1 MTGVQPLRSLLPL
14 ALGFLLLL
22 VTASV
27 AAYLSIRGE
36 EATRQVQQTLEIDK
50 QLNQIQ
56 TLVTDAETGQ
66 RGFLLTGRL
75 TYLDPYVAARRELGP
90 ALDRLAAVT
99 ATNPV
104 QQRAIANLKT
114 EIATKLGELQQTV
127 DLRVANRPDAALA
140 IVNNDS
146 GKETMASIRGILAG
160 MSEEERRLFAQRTAR
175 AASLNE
181 FGQWAVIASTLLVIV
196 LGGLTLY
203 DSRRRMLAL
212 QSSNV
217 QLQKEVGERRAAEGQ
232 VLQLQKMEAVGQLT
246 GGIAHDFNNMLAI
259 IIGSLEMARRRLA
272 GTEHPGVARFID
284 NADEGA
290 RRAAALTTR
299 LLAFSRRQ
307 PLEPRLLDLNTL
319 VGGMSEMLRRTI
331 GETIQIETVLSGGL
345 WRVFADPAQIES
357 TLVNLVVNARDA
369 MAGSSGKLTIET
381 SNADLDER
389 YARAHAEVTAG
400 QYVMISVTDT
410 GTGMTPEVMS
420 QAFDPFYTTKA
431 PGKGT
436 GLGLSQVLGFVK
448 QSNGHVKIYSEVG
461 RGTTVKVYMPRFTGE
476 GPAAVAVDEGAQ
488 PPAGRREEMVL
499 VVEDDAGVRNLS
511 VEALREL
518 GYSVIHTA
526 SPGEALR
533 EIERRPEITLLFT
546 DIVMPEMTGRE
557 LADKAQ
563 ALRPGLKVLYTTGYT
578 RNAVVHNGIVDIGT
592 AFLPKP
598 FTIDHLAFKV
608 RQTIDSK

>member
-1 MTGVQPLRSLLPL
+1 MIGVQSLRSLLPL
-14 ALGFLLLL
+14 VLGFLLLL
-22 VTASV
+22 ITALAAAFLSV
-27 AAYLSIRGE
+27 RRD
-36 EATRQVQQTLEIDK
+36 EATRQVQQTLEIDG
-50 QLNQIQ
+50 QLNRIQ

-75 TYLDPYVAARRELGP
+75 SYLDPYVAARRELEA
-90 ALDRLAAVT
+90 ALERLAGAT
-99 ATNPV
+99 AANPV

-114 EIATKLGELQQTV
+114 EIAAKLGELQETI

-140 IVNNDS
+140 IINNDS
-146 GKETMASIRGILAG
+146 GKETMARIRSLLAG
-160 MSEEERRLFAQRTAR
+160 MSEEERRLFEQRSAR
-175 AASLNE
+175 ATSLNE
-181 FGQWAVIASTLLVIV
+181 FGQWAVIGSALLVLI
-196 LGGLTLY
+196 LGSLTLY
-203 DSRRRMLAL
+203 DSRRRLIAL
-212 QSSNV
+212 RASNV
-217 QLQKEVGERRAAEGQ
+217 QLAKEIGERRAAESQ
-232 VLQLQKMEAVGQLT
+232 VLQMQKMEAVGQLT

-259 IIGSLEMARRRLA
+259 IIGSLEMARRRLG

-290 RRAAALTTR
+290 KRAAALTTR

-307 PLEPRLLDLNTL
+307 PLEPRMLDLNAL

-345 WRVFADPAQIES
+345 WRVFADPAQVES

-369 MAGSSGKLTIET
+369 MSGGGKLTIET

-389 YARAHAEVTAG
+389 YARAHAEVTSG
-400 QYVMISVTDT
+400 QYVMVSVSDT
-410 GTGMTPEVMS
+410 GTGMTPEVMG
-420 QAFDPFYTTKA
+420 QAFDPFYTTKE
-431 PGKGT
+431 PGRGT

-448 QSNGHVKIYSEVG
+448 QSSGHVKIYSEIG
-461 RGTTVKVYMPRFTGE
+461 RGTTVKVYLPRYTGE
-476 GPAAVAVDEGAQ
+476 GPTPVAIDEGAQ
-488 PPAGRREEMVL
+488 PPLGRREELIL

-557 LADKAQ
+557 LADKAL

-578 RNAVVHNGIVDIGT
+578 RNAVVHNGIVDVGT

-598 FTIDHLAFKV
+598 FAIDHLAFKV
-608 RQTIDSK
+608 RQTIDSR

>member
-1 MTGVQPLRSLLPL
+1 MIGMRSRRSLLPL
-14 ALGFLLLL
+14 VLGFLLLL
-22 VTASV
+22 ITAS
-27 AAYLSIRGE
+27 AAAFLSIRRDD
-36 EATRQVQQTLEIDK
+36 ATRQVQQTLEIDG
-50 QLNQIQ
+50 QLNRIQ

-75 TYLDPYVAARRELGP
+75 TYLDPYVAARRELGA
-90 ALDRLAAVT
+90 ALERLAGAT
-99 ATNPV
+99 AANPV
-104 QQRAIANLKT
+104 QRRAIADLKT
-114 EIATKLGELQQTV
+114 EIATKLAELQQTI

-140 IVNNDS
+140 VINNDS
-146 GKETMASIRGILAG
+146 GKETMARIRSILAD
-160 MSEEERRLFAQRTAR
+160 MSEEERRLFEQRSAR

-181 FGQWAVIASTLLVIV
+181 FGQWAVIGSALLVVI

-203 DSRRRMLAL
+203 DGRRRLMEL
-212 QSSNV
+212 QAGNIR
-217 QLQKEVGERRAAEGQ
+217 LEKEVGERRAAESQ
-232 VLQLQKMEAVGQLT
+232 VLQMQKMEAVGQLT

-259 IIGSLEMARRRLA
+259 IVGSLEMARRRLA

-307 PLEPRLLDLNTL
+307 ALEPRVLDLNAL

-331 GETIQIETVLSGGL
+331 GETIHIETVLSGGL
-345 WRVFADPAQIES
+345 WRVFADPAQVES
-357 TLVNLVVNARDA
+357 TLVNLVVNARDS
-369 MAGSSGKLTIET
+369 MAGGGKLTIET
-381 SNADLDER
+381 GNADLDER
-389 YARAHAEVTAG
+389 YARAHAEVTPG
-400 QYVMISVTDT
+400 QYTMISVTDT
-410 GTGMTPEVMS
+410 GIGMTPEVMG
-420 QAFDPFYTTKA
+420 QAFDPFFTTKA

-461 RGTTVKVYMPRFTGE
+461 RGTTVKVYLPRFTGE
-476 GPAAVAVDEGAQ
+476 GPTAVTVDDGAPSPLGQ
-488 PPAGRREEMVL
+488 REELIL

-526 SPGEALR
+526 SPAEALR
-533 EIERRPEITLLFT
+533 EIDRRPEITLLFT
-546 DIVMPEMTGRE
+546 DIVMPEMSGRE
-557 LADKAQ
+557 LAEKALV
-563 ALRPGLKVLYTTGYT
+563 LRPGLKVLYTTGYT
-578 RNAVVHNGIVDIGT
+578 RNAVVHNGIVDTGT
-592 AFLPKP
+592 SFLPKP

>member
-1 MTGVQPLRSLLPL
+1 
-14 ALGFLLLL
+14 
-22 VTASV
+22 
-27 AAYLSIRGE
+27 
-36 EATRQVQQTLEIDK
+36 
-50 QLNQIQ
+50 
-56 TLVTDAETGQ
+56 
-66 RGFLLTGRL
+66 
-75 TYLDPYVAARRELGP
+75 
-90 ALDRLAAVT
+90 
-99 ATNPV
+99 
-104 QQRAIANLKT
+104 
-114 EIATKLGELQQTV
+114 
-127 DLRVANRPDAALA
+127 
-140 IVNNDS
+140 
-146 GKETMASIRGILAG
+146 
-160 MSEEERRLFAQRTAR
+160 
-175 AASLNE
+175 
-181 FGQWAVIASTLLVIV
+181 
-196 LGGLTLY
+196 
-203 DSRRRMLAL
+203 
-212 QSSNV
+212 
-217 QLQKEVGERRAAEGQ
+217 
-232 VLQLQKMEAVGQLT
+232 MEAVGQLT

-307 PLEPRLLDLNTL
+307 PLEPRVLDLNTL

>member
-1 MTGVQPLRSLLPL
+1 MIGVQPLRSLLPL
-14 ALGFLLLL
+14 VLGFLLLL
-22 VTASV
+22 ITAL
-27 AAYLSIRGE
+27 AATFLSIRRD
-36 EATRQVQQTLEIDK
+36 EATRQVQQTLEIDG
-50 QLNQIQ
+50 QFNRIQ

-75 TYLDPYVAARRELGP
+75 SYLDPYVVARRELGP
-90 ALDRLAAVT
+90 ALERLAGAT
-99 ATNPV
+99 AANPV
-104 QQRAIANLKT
+104 QQRAIADLKT
-114 EIATKLGELQQTV
+114 EIATKLGELQQTI

-140 IVNNDS
+140 IINNDS
-146 GKETMASIRGILAG
+146 GKETMARIRAILAG
-160 MSEEERRLFAQRTAR
+160 MSEEERRLFEQRTAR

-181 FGQWAVIASTLLVIV
+181 FGLWAVIASALLVVV
-196 LGGLTLY
+196 LGGLTLF
-203 DSRRRMLAL
+203 DSRRRLIAL
-212 QSSNV
+212 QASNV
-217 QLQKEVGERRAAEGQ
+217 QLAKEVGERRAAEGQ
-232 VLQLQKMEAVGQLT
+232 VMQLQKMEAVGQLT

-259 IIGSLEMARRRLA
+259 IIGSLEMARRRLG

-290 RRAAALTTR
+290 KRAAALTTR

-307 PLEPRLLDLNTL
+307 PLEPRVLDLNAL

-345 WRVFADPAQIES
+345 WRVFADRAQVES

-369 MAGSSGKLTIET
+369 MSGGGKLTIET

-389 YARAHAEVTAG
+389 YARAHAEVTPG
-400 QYVMISVTDT
+400 QYVMISVSDT
-410 GTGMTPEVMS
+410 GTGMTPEVMG
-420 QAFDPFYTTKA
+420 QAFDPFYTTKE
-431 PGKGT
+431 PGRGT
-436 GLGLSQVLGFVK
+436 GLGLSQVLGFIK
-448 QSNGHVKIYSEVG
+448 QSSGHVKIYSEVG
-461 RGTTVKVYMPRFTGE
+461 RGSTVKIYLPRHTGE
-476 GPAAVAVDEGAQ
+476 GPTAVTIDEGAQ
-488 PPAGRREEMVL
+488 PPLGRREELVL

-526 SPGEALR
+526 SPAEALR

-546 DIVMPEMTGRE
+546 DIVMPEMNGRE
-557 LADKAQ
+557 LADKAL

-578 RNAVVHNGIVDIGT
+578 RNAVVHNGIVDVGR

-608 RQTIDSK
+608 RHAIDSR

>member
-1 MTGVQPLRSLLPL
+1 MIGMRSRRSLLPL
-14 ALGFLLLL
+14 VLGFLLLL
-22 VTASV
+22 IAAS
-27 AAYLSIRGE
+27 AAAFLSIRRDD
-36 EATRQVQQTLEIDK
+36 ATRQVLQTLEIDG
-50 QLNQIQ
+50 QLHRIQ

-75 TYLDPYVAARRELGP
+75 TYLDPYVAAHRELGA
-90 ALDRLAAVT
+90 ALERLAG
-99 ATNPV
+99 ATVANPV
-104 QQRAIANLKT
+104 QRRAIADLKT
-114 EIATKLGELQQTV
+114 EIATKLAELQQTI

-140 IVNNDS
+140 VINNDS
-146 GKETMASIRGILAG
+146 GKETMARIRTILAD
-160 MSEEERRLFAQRTAR
+160 MSEEERRLFEQRSAR

-181 FGQWAVIASTLLVIV
+181 FGQWAVIGSALLVVI

-203 DSRRRMLAL
+203 DGRRRLMELQASNLQLA
-212 QSSNV
+212 
-217 QLQKEVGERRAAEGQ
+217 KEVGERRAAESQ
-232 VLQLQKMEAVGQLT
+232 VLQMQKMEAVGQLT

-259 IIGSLEMARRRLA
+259 IVGSLEMARRRLA

-307 PLEPRLLDLNTL
+307 ALEPRVLDLNAL

-331 GETIQIETVLSGGL
+331 GETIHIETVLSGGL
-345 WRVFADPAQIES
+345 WRVFADPAQVES
-357 TLVNLVVNARDA
+357 TLVNLVVNARDS
-369 MAGSSGKLTIET
+369 MADGGKLTIET
-381 SNADLDER
+381 GNADLDER
-389 YARAHAEVTAG
+389 YARAHAEVTPG
-400 QYVMISVTDT
+400 QYTMISVTDT
-410 GTGMTPEVMS
+410 GIGMTPEVMG
-420 QAFDPFYTTKA
+420 QAFDPFFTTKP

-436 GLGLSQVLGFVK
+436 GLGRSQVLGFVK

-461 RGTTVKVYMPRFTGE
+461 RGTTVKVYLPRFTGE
-476 GPAAVAVDEGAQ
+476 GPTAVPVDEGAQ
-488 PPAGRREEMVL
+488 SPLGQREELIL

-518 GYSVIHTA
+518 GYSVIHTG

-546 DIVMPEMTGRE
+546 DIVTPEMTGRE
-557 LADKAQ
+557 LAEKAL

-598 FTIDHLAFKV
+598 FIIDHLAFKV

>member
-1 MTGVQPLRSLLPL
+1 
-14 ALGFLLLL
+14 
-22 VTASV
+22 
-27 AAYLSIRGE
+27 
-36 EATRQVQQTLEIDK
+36 
-50 QLNQIQ
+50 
-56 TLVTDAETGQ
+56 
-66 RGFLLTGRL
+66 
-75 TYLDPYVAARRELGP
+75 
-90 ALDRLAAVT
+90 
-99 ATNPV
+99 
-104 QQRAIANLKT
+104 
-114 EIATKLGELQQTV
+114 
-127 DLRVANRPDAALA
+127 
-140 IVNNDS
+140 VNNDS
-146 GKETMASIRGILAG
+146 GKETMANIRATLAG

-175 AASLNE
+175 AASLIE

-212 QSSNV
+212 QSSNI

-232 VLQLQKMEAVGQLT
+232 VVQLQKMEAVGQLT

-272 GTEHPGVARFID
+272 GTEHPGVVRFID

-307 PLEPRLLDLNTL
+307 PLEPRVLDLNAL

-345 WRVFADPAQIES
+345 WRVFADPAQLES

-369 MAGSSGKLTIET
+369 MSDGGKLTIET

-389 YARAHAEVTAG
+389 YARSHAEVTPG
-400 QYVMISVTDT
+400 QYAMISVSDT
-410 GTGMTPEVMS
+410 GTGMTPDVMI

-448 QSNGHVKIYSEVG
+448 QSNGHVKIYSEAG
-461 RGTTVKVYMPRFTGE
+461 RGTSVKVYLPRHIGE
-476 GPAAVAVDEGAQ
+476 GPIAAAIDEGVQAA
-488 PPAGRREEMVL
+488 PGRREELVL

-518 GYSVIHTA
+518 GYSVIHSAT
-526 SPGEALR
+526 PVEALR
-533 EIERRPEITLLFT
+533 EIERRPDITLLFT

-557 LADKAQ
+557 LADKAL
-563 ALRPGLKVLYTTGYT
+563 AMRPGLKVLYTTGYT
-578 RNAVVHNGIVDIGT
+578 RNAVVHNGIVDVGT

>member
-1 MTGVQPLRSLLPL
+1 MIGS
-14 ALGFLLLL
+14 ALL
-22 VTASV
+22 V
-27 AAYLSIRGE
+27 
-36 EATRQVQQTLEIDK
+36 
-50 QLNQIQ
+50 
-56 TLVTDAETGQ
+56 
-66 RGFLLTGRL
+66 
-75 TYLDPYVAARRELGP
+75 
-90 ALDRLAAVT
+90 
-99 ATNPV
+99 
-104 QQRAIANLKT
+104 
-114 EIATKLGELQQTV
+114 
-127 DLRVANRPDAALA
+127 
-140 IVNNDS
+140 
-146 GKETMASIRGILAG
+146 
-160 MSEEERRLFAQRTAR
+160 
-175 AASLNE
+175 
-181 FGQWAVIASTLLVIV
+181 VI

-203 DSRRRMLAL
+203 DGRRRLMELQASNLQLA
-212 QSSNV
+212 
-217 QLQKEVGERRAAEGQ
+217 KEVGERRAAESQ
-232 VLQLQKMEAVGQLT
+232 VLQMQKMEAVGQLT

-259 IIGSLEMARRRLA
+259 IVGSLEMARRRLA

-307 PLEPRLLDLNTL
+307 ALEPRVLDLNAL

-331 GETIQIETVLSGGL
+331 GETIHIETVLSGGL
-345 WRVFADPAQIES
+345 WRVFADPAQVES
-357 TLVNLVVNARDA
+357 TLVNLVVNARDS
-369 MAGSSGKLTIET
+369 MAGGGKLTIET
-381 SNADLDER
+381 GNADLDER
-389 YARAHAEVTAG
+389 YARAHAEVTPG
-400 QYVMISVTDT
+400 QYTMISVTDT
-410 GTGMTPEVMS
+410 GIGMTPEVMG
-420 QAFDPFYTTKA
+420 QAFDPFFTTKA

-461 RGTTVKVYMPRFTGE
+461 RGTTVKVYLPRFTGE
-476 GPAAVAVDEGAQ
+476 GPTAVAVDDGAPSPLGQ
-488 PPAGRREEMVL
+488 REELIL

-518 GYSVIHTA
+518 GYSVIQTG

-557 LADKAQ
+557 LAEKAL

>member
-1 MTGVQPLRSLLPL
+1 MIGVQPLRSLLPL
-14 ALGFLLLL
+14 VLGFLLLL
-22 VTASV
+22 IAALSAAFLSV
-27 AAYLSIRGE
+27 RRDEAA
-36 EATRQVQQTLEIDK
+36 RQVQQTLEIDG
-50 QLNQIQ
+50 QLNRIQ

-75 TYLDPYVAARRELGP
+75 SYLDPYVAARRELGP
-90 ALDRLAAVT
+90 AIDRLAGAT
-99 ATNPV
+99 AANPV
-104 QQRAIANLKT
+104 QQRAITALKAD
-114 EIATKLGELQQTV
+114 IATKLGELQQTI
-127 DLRVANRPDAALA
+127 DLRVADRPDAALA

-146 GKETMASIRGILAG
+146 GKETMARIRGTLAG
-160 MSEEERRLFAQRTAR
+160 MSEEERRLFEQRTAR

-181 FGQWAVIASTLLVIV
+181 FGQGAMIGSTLLVIV

-203 DSRRRMLAL
+203 DSRRRLIAL
-212 QSSNV
+212 QASNA
-217 QLQKEVGERRAAEGQ
+217 QLAKEIGERRAAESQ
-232 VLQLQKMEAVGQLT
+232 VMQLQKMEAVGQLT

-259 IIGSLEMARRRLA
+259 IIGSLEMARRRLG

-290 RRAAALTTR
+290 KRAAALTTR

-307 PLEPRLLDLNTL
+307 PLEPRVLDLNRL
-319 VGGMSEMLRRTI
+319 VGGMSEMLQRTI
-331 GETIQIETVLSGGL
+331 GEAVHIETVLSGGL
-345 WRVFADPAQIES
+345 WRVFADPAQVES
-357 TLVNLVVNARDA
+357 SLVNLVVNARDS
-369 MAGSSGKLTIET
+369 MPSGGKLTIET
-381 SNADLDER
+381 GNADLDER
-389 YARAHAEVTAG
+389 YARAHAEVTPG
-400 QYVMISVTDT
+400 QYAMISVTDT
-410 GTGMTPEVMS
+410 GTGMTPEVMG
-420 QAFDPFYTTKA
+420 QAFDPFYTTKE

-448 QSNGHVKIYSEVG
+448 QSSGHVKIYSEVG
-461 RGTTVKVYMPRFTGE
+461 RGTTVKVYLPRYTGE
-476 GPAAVAVDEGAQ
+476 GPTPVTIDEGAQ
-488 PPAGRREEMVL
+488 PPVGRREELVL

-511 VEALREL
+511 VEALRDL

-557 LADKAQ
+557 LVDKAL

-578 RNAVVHNGIVDIGT
+578 RNAVVHNGIVDVGT

-608 RQTIDSK
+608 RQTIDSR

>member
-1 MTGVQPLRSLLPL
+1 MIGVQSLRSLLPL
-14 ALGFLLLL
+14 VLGFLLLL
-22 VTASV
+22 ITALAAAFLSV
-27 AAYLSIRGE
+27 RRD
-36 EATRQVQQTLEIDK
+36 EATRQVQQTLEIDG
-50 QLNQIQ
+50 QLNRIQ

-75 TYLDPYVAARRELGP
+75 SYLDPYVAARRELEA
-90 ALDRLAAVT
+90 ALERLAGAT
-99 ATNPV
+99 AANPV

-114 EIATKLGELQQTV
+114 EIAAKLGELQETI

-140 IVNNDS
+140 IINNDS
-146 GKETMASIRGILAG
+146 GKETMARIRSLLAG
-160 MSEEERRLFAQRTAR
+160 MSEEERRLFEQRSAR
-175 AASLNE
+175 ATSLNE
-181 FGQWAVIASTLLVIV
+181 FGQWAVIGSALLVLI
-196 LGGLTLY
+196 LGSLTLY
-203 DSRRRMLAL
+203 DSRRRLIAL
-212 QSSNV
+212 RASNV
-217 QLQKEVGERRAAEGQ
+217 QLAKEIGERRAAESQ
-232 VLQLQKMEAVGQLT
+232 VLQMQKMEAVGQLT

-259 IIGSLEMARRRLA
+259 IIGSLEMARRRLG

-290 RRAAALTTR
+290 KRAAALTTR

-307 PLEPRLLDLNTL
+307 PLEPRMLDLNAL

-345 WRVFADPAQIES
+345 WRVFADPAQVES

-369 MAGSSGKLTIET
+369 MSGGGKLTIET

-389 YARAHAEVTAG
+389 YARAHAEVTSG
-400 QYVMISVTDT
+400 QYVMVSVSDT
-410 GTGMTPEVMS
+410 GTGMTPEVMG
-420 QAFDPFYTTKA
+420 QAFDPFYTTKE
-431 PGKGT
+431 PGRGT

-448 QSNGHVKIYSEVG
+448 QSSGHVKIYSEIG
-461 RGTTVKVYMPRFTGE
+461 RGTTVKVYLPRYTGE
-476 GPAAVAVDEGAQ
+476 GPTPVAIDEGAQ
-488 PPAGRREEMVL
+488 PPLGRREELVL

-533 EIERRPEITLLFT
+533 EIDRRPEITLLFT

-557 LADKAQ
+557 LADKAL

-578 RNAVVHNGIVDIGT
+578 RNAVVHNGIVDVGT

-598 FTIDHLAFKV
+598 FAIDHLAFKV
-608 RQTIDSK
+608 RQTIDSR

>member
-1 MTGVQPLRSLLPL
+1 MIGMRSRRSLLPL
-14 ALGFLLLL
+14 VLGFLLLL
-22 VTASV
+22 IAAS
-27 AAYLSIRGE
+27 AAAFLSIRRDD
-36 EATRQVQQTLEIDK
+36 ATRQVLQTLEIDG
-50 QLNQIQ
+50 QLHRIQ

-75 TYLDPYVAARRELGP
+75 TYLDPYVAAHRELGA
-90 ALDRLAAVT
+90 ALERLAG
-99 ATNPV
+99 ATVANPV
-104 QQRAIANLKT
+104 QRRAIADLKT
-114 EIATKLGELQQTV
+114 EIATKLAELQQTI

-140 IVNNDS
+140 IINNDS
-146 GKETMASIRGILAG
+146 GKETMARIRTILAD
-160 MSEEERRLFAQRTAR
+160 MSEEERRLFEQRSAR

-181 FGQWAVIASTLLVIV
+181 FGQWAVIGSALLVVI

-203 DSRRRMLAL
+203 DGRRRLMELQASNLQLA
-212 QSSNV
+212 
-217 QLQKEVGERRAAEGQ
+217 KEVGERRAAESQ
-232 VLQLQKMEAVGQLT
+232 VLQMQKMEAVGQLT

-259 IIGSLEMARRRLA
+259 IVGSLEMARRRLA

-307 PLEPRLLDLNTL
+307 ALEPRVLDLNAL

-331 GETIQIETVLSGGL
+331 GETIHIETVLSGGL
-345 WRVFADPAQIES
+345 WRVFADPAQVES
-357 TLVNLVVNARDA
+357 TLVNLVVNARDS
-369 MAGSSGKLTIET
+369 MADGGKLTIET
-381 SNADLDER
+381 GNADLDER
-389 YARAHAEVTAG
+389 YARAHAEVTPG
-400 QYVMISVTDT
+400 QYTMISVTDT
-410 GTGMTPEVMS
+410 GIGMTPEVMG
-420 QAFDPFYTTKA
+420 QAFDPFFTTKP

-461 RGTTVKVYMPRFTGE
+461 RGTTVKVYLPRFTGE
-476 GPAAVAVDEGAQ
+476 GPTAVPVDEGAQ
-488 PPAGRREEMVL
+488 SPLGQREELIL

-518 GYSVIHTA
+518 GYSVIHTG

-546 DIVMPEMTGRE
+546 DIVMPEMTGRD
-557 LADKAQ
+557 LAEKAQ

-598 FTIDHLAFKV
+598 FTIDHLGFKV

>member
-1 MTGVQPLRSLLPL
+1 MIGVQSLRSLLPL
-14 ALGFLLLL
+14 VLGFLLLL
-22 VTASV
+22 IAAS
-27 AAYLSIRGE
+27 AAAFLSIRRDD
-36 EATRQVQQTLEIDK
+36 ATRQVLQTLEIDG
-50 QLNQIQ
+50 QLHRIQ

-75 TYLDPYVAARRELGP
+75 TYLDPYVAARRELGA
-90 ALDRLAAVT
+90 ALERLAGAT
-99 ATNPV
+99 AANPV
-104 QQRAIANLKT
+104 QRRAIADLKT
-114 EIATKLGELQQTV
+114 EIATKLAELQQTI

-140 IVNNDS
+140 VINNDS
-146 GKETMASIRGILAG
+146 GKETMARIRSILAD
-160 MSEEERRLFAQRTAR
+160 MSEEERRLFEQRSAR

-181 FGQWAVIASTLLVIV
+181 FGQWAVIGSALLVVI

-203 DSRRRMLAL
+203 DGRRRLMEL
-212 QSSNV
+212 QASNIR
-217 QLQKEVGERRAAEGQ
+217 LEKEVGERRAAESQ
-232 VLQLQKMEAVGQLT
+232 VLQMQKMEAVGQLT

-259 IIGSLEMARRRLA
+259 IVGSLEMARRRLA

-307 PLEPRLLDLNTL
+307 ALEPRVLDLNAL

-331 GETIQIETVLSGGL
+331 GEMIQIETVLSGGL
-345 WRVFADPAQIES
+345 WRVFADPAQVES
-357 TLVNLVVNARDA
+357 TLVNLVVNARDS
-369 MAGSSGKLTIET
+369 MAGGGKLTIET
-381 SNADLDER
+381 GNADLDER
-389 YARAHAEVTAG
+389 YARAHAEVTPG
-400 QYVMISVTDT
+400 QYTMISVTDT
-410 GTGMTPEVMS
+410 GIGMTPEVMG
-420 QAFDPFYTTKA
+420 QAFDPFFTTKA

-461 RGTTVKVYMPRFTGE
+461 RGTTVKVYLPRFTGE
-476 GPAAVAVDEGAQ
+476 GPTAVAVDEGAQ
-488 PPAGRREEMVL
+488 SPLGQREELIL

-518 GYSVIHTA
+518 GYSVIHTG

-557 LADKAQ
+557 LAEKAL

>member
-1 MTGVQPLRSLLPL
+1 MIGVQPLRSLLPL
-14 ALGFLLLL
+14 VLGFLLLL
-22 VTASV
+22 IAALSAAFLSV
-27 AAYLSIRGE
+27 RRDEAA
-36 EATRQVQQTLEIDK
+36 RQVQQTLEIDG
-50 QLNQIQ
+50 QLNRIQ

-90 ALDRLAAVT
+90 ALDRLAGAT
-99 ATNPV
+99 AANPV
-104 QQRAIANLKT
+104 QQRAIADLKT
-114 EIATKLGELQQTV
+114 EIATKLGELQETI
-127 DLRVANRPDAALA
+127 DLRVANRPEAALA
-140 IVNNDS
+140 IINNDS
-146 GKETMASIRGILAG
+146 GKETMARIRSLLAG
-160 MSEEERRLFAQRTAR
+160 MSEEERRLFEQRSAR
-175 AASLNE
+175 ATSLNE
-181 FGQWAVIASTLLVIV
+181 FGQWAVIGSALLVLI
-196 LGGLTLY
+196 LGSLTLY
-203 DSRRRMLAL
+203 DSRRRLIAL
-212 QSSNV
+212 QASNV
-217 QLQKEVGERRAAEGQ
+217 RLAKEVGERRAAESQ
-232 VLQLQKMEAVGQLT
+232 VMQLQKMEAVGQLT

-272 GTEHPGVARFID
+272 GTEHPGVVRFID

-307 PLEPRLLDLNTL
+307 PLEPRVLDLNAL

-345 WRVFADPAQIES
+345 WRAFADPAQLES

-369 MAGSSGKLTIET
+369 MSDGGKLTIET

-389 YARAHAEVTAG
+389 YARAHAEVTPG
-400 QYVMISVTDT
+400 QYAMISVSDT
-410 GTGMTPEVMS
+410 GTGMTPDVMA

-431 PGKGT
+431 PGRGT

-448 QSNGHVKIYSEVG
+448 QSSGHVKIYSEVG
-461 RGTTVKVYMPRFTGE
+461 RGTTVKVYLPRYTGE
-476 GPAAVAVDEGAQ
+476 GPAAVASDEGAQ
-488 PPAGRREEMVL
+488 PPLGRREELVL

-557 LADKAQ
+557 LSDKAL

-578 RNAVVHNGIVDIGT
+578 RNAVVHNGIVDVGT

-608 RQTIDSK
+608 RQTIDSR

>member
-36 EATRQVQQTLEIDK
+36 EATRQVQQTLEIDR

-75 TYLDPYVAARRELGP
+75 SYLDPYVAARRELGP
-90 ALDRLAAVT
+90 ALDRLAAAT
-99 ATNPV
+99 AANPV
-104 QQRAIANLKT
+104 QQRAIAALKT
-114 EIATKLGELQQTV
+114 EIATKLGELQQTI

-160 MSEEERRLFAQRTAR
+160 MSEEERRLFTQRTAR

-272 GTEHPGVARFID
+272 GTEHPGVMRFID

-290 RRAAALTTR
+290 KRAAALTTR

-307 PLEPRLLDLNTL
+307 PLEPRVLDLNAL

-345 WRVFADPAQIES
+345 WRVFADPAQVES

-369 MAGSSGKLTIET
+369 MPDGGKLTIET
-381 SNADLDER
+381 SNADLDDR
-389 YARAHAEVTAG
+389 YARAHAEVTPG
-400 QYVMISVTDT
+400 QYAMISVSDT
-410 GTGMTPEVMS
+410 GIGMTPEVIG
-420 QAFDPFYTTKA
+420 QAFDPFYTTKE

-436 GLGLSQVLGFVK
+436 GLGLSQVLGFIK
-448 QSNGHVKIYSEVG
+448 QSSGHVKIYSEVG
-461 RGTTVKVYMPRFTGE
+461 RGTTVKVYLPRYTGE
-476 GPAAVAVDEGAQ
+476 GPIAAAVDEGAQ
-488 PPAGRREEMVL
+488 APLGRREELIL

-526 SPGEALR
+526 TPTEALR

-546 DIVMPEMTGRE
+546 DIVMPVMTGRE
-557 LADKAQ
+557 LVDR
-563 ALRPGLKVLYTTGYT
+563 ALAIRPGLKVLYTTGYT
-578 RNAVVHNGIVDIGT
+578 RNAVVHNGIVDVGT

-598 FTIDHLAFKV
+598 FTIDHLALKV
-608 RQTIDSK
+608 RQAIDST

>member
-1 MTGVQPLRSLLPL
+1 MIGVQPLRSLLPL
-14 ALGFLLLL
+14 VLGFLLLL
-22 VTASV
+22 ITALSAAFLSV
-27 AAYLSIRGE
+27 RRD
-36 EATRQVQQTLEIDK
+36 EATRQVQQTLEIDG
-50 QLNQIQ
+50 QLNRIQ

-75 TYLDPYVAARRELGP
+75 SYLEPYGAARRDLGP
-90 ALDRLAAVT
+90 ALDRLAGET
-99 ATNPV
+99 AANPV
-104 QQRAIANLKT
+104 QQRAIAALKT
-114 EIATKLGELQQTV
+114 EMATKIGELQETI

-140 IVNNDS
+140 IINNDS
-146 GKETMASIRGILAG
+146 GKETMARIRSLIAG
-160 MSEEERRLFAQRTAR
+160 MREEERRLFEQRSAR
-175 AASLNE
+175 AASLSE
-181 FGQWAVIASTLLVIV
+181 FGQWAVIGSALLVVV
-196 LGGLTLY
+196 LGGLTFY
-203 DSRRRMLAL
+203 DSRRRLIAL
-212 QSSNV
+212 QVSNL
-217 QLQKEVGERRAAEGQ
+217 QLAKEVGERRAAESQ

-284 NADEGA
+284 NADEGD
-290 RRAAALTTR
+290 RRASALTTR

-307 PLEPRLLDLNTL
+307 PLEPRVLDLNAL
-319 VGGMSEMLRRTI
+319 VSGMSEMLRRTI
-331 GETIQIETVLSGGL
+331 GETIHIETVLGGGL
-345 WRVFADPAQIES
+345 WRVFADPAQVES

-369 MAGSSGKLTIET
+369 MADGGKLTIET
-381 SNADLDER
+381 ANTDLDER
-389 YARAHAEVTAG
+389 YARTHVEVTPG
-400 QYVMISVTDT
+400 QYAMISVSDT
-410 GTGMTPEVMS
+410 GIGMTPEVIG

-436 GLGLSQVLGFVK
+436 GLGLSQVLGFIK
-448 QSNGHVKIYSEVG
+448 QSSGHVKIYSEVG
-461 RGTTVKVYMPRFTGE
+461 RGTTVKVYLPRYTGE
-476 GPAAVAVDEGAQ
+476 GPTAVAVDESAQ
-488 PPAGRREEMVL
+488 PSLGRREELIL

-511 VEALREL
+511 IEALREL
-518 GYSVIHTA
+518 GYSVIHSAT
-526 SPGEALR
+526 PGEALR

-557 LADKAQ
+557 LADKAM

-578 RNAVVHNGIVDIGT
+578 RNAVVHNGMVDMGT

>member
-36 EATRQVQQTLEIDK
+36 EATRQVQQTLEIDS

-99 ATNPV
+99 AANPV

-140 IVNNDS
+140 IVNSDT

-196 LGGLTLY
+196 LGGLTLH

-212 QSSNV
+212 RSSNI
-217 QLQKEVGERRAAEGQ
+217 QLQKEVGERRAAESK
-232 VLQLQKMEAVGQLT
+232 VMQLQKMEAVGQLT

-259 IIGSLEMARRRLA
+259 IIGSLEMARRRLT
-272 GTEHPGVARFID
+272 GTEHPGVVRFID

-307 PLEPRLLDLNTL
+307 ALEPRVLDLNAL
-319 VGGMSEMLRRTI
+319 VGGMSEMLRRMI

-345 WRVFADPAQIES
+345 WRVFADPAQLES

-369 MAGSSGKLTIET
+369 MSDGGKLTIET
-381 SNADLDER
+381 CNADLDER
-389 YARAHAEVTAG
+389 YARSHAEVTPG
-400 QYVMISVTDT
+400 QYAMISVIGYRHGHDARRD
-410 GTGMTPEVMS
+410 G
-420 QAFDPFYTTKA
+420 
-431 PGKGT
+431 PG
-436 GLGLSQVLGFVK
+436 LRSLLYDQ
-448 QSNGHVKIYSEVG
+448 
-461 RGTTVKVYMPRFTGE
+461 
-476 GPAAVAVDEGAQ
+476 GAGQ
-488 PPAGRREEMVL
+488 RHWP
-499 VVEDDAGVRNLS
+499 
-511 VEALREL
+511 
-518 GYSVIHTA
+518 
-526 SPGEALR
+526 
-533 EIERRPEITLLFT
+533 RPE
-546 DIVMPEMTGRE
+546 PG
-557 LADKAQ
+557 
-563 ALRPGLKVLYTTGYT
+563 PGL
-578 RNAVVHNGIVDIGT
+578 RQAVERPCEDLLGGRARHLGQG
-592 AFLPKP
+592 LPATP
-598 FTIDHLAFKV
+598 HRRRADD
-608 RQTIDSK
+608 RGDR

>member
-1 MTGVQPLRSLLPL
+1 MIGMRSRRSLLPL
-14 ALGFLLLL
+14 VLGFLLLL
-22 VTASV
+22 IAAS
-27 AAYLSIRGE
+27 AAAFLSIRRDD
-36 EATRQVQQTLEIDK
+36 ATRQVLQTLEIDG
-50 QLNQIQ
+50 QLHRIQ

-75 TYLDPYVAARRELGP
+75 TYLDPYVAAHRELGA
-90 ALDRLAAVT
+90 ALERLAG
-99 ATNPV
+99 ATVANPV
-104 QQRAIANLKT
+104 QRRAIADLKT
-114 EIATKLGELQQTV
+114 EIATKLAELQQTI

-140 IVNNDS
+140 VINNDS
-146 GKETMASIRGILAG
+146 GKETMARIRTILAD
-160 MSEEERRLFAQRTAR
+160 MSEEERRLFEQRSAR

-181 FGQWAVIASTLLVIV
+181 FGQWAVIGSALLVVI

-203 DSRRRMLAL
+203 DGRRRLMELQASNLQLA
-212 QSSNV
+212 
-217 QLQKEVGERRAAEGQ
+217 KEVGERRAAESQ
-232 VLQLQKMEAVGQLT
+232 VLQMQKMEAVGQLT

-259 IIGSLEMARRRLA
+259 IVGSLEMARRRLA

-307 PLEPRLLDLNTL
+307 ALEPRVLDLNAL

-331 GETIQIETVLSGGL
+331 GETIHIETVLSGGL
-345 WRVFADPAQIES
+345 WRVFADPAQVES
-357 TLVNLVVNARDA
+357 TLVNLVVNARDS
-369 MAGSSGKLTIET
+369 MADGGKLTIET
-381 SNADLDER
+381 GNADLDER
-389 YARAHAEVTAG
+389 YARAHAEVTPG
-400 QYVMISVTDT
+400 QYTMISVTDT
-410 GTGMTPEVMS
+410 GIGMTPEVMG
-420 QAFDPFYTTKA
+420 QAFDPFFTTKP

-461 RGTTVKVYMPRFTGE
+461 RGTTVKVYLPRFTGE
-476 GPAAVAVDEGAQ
+476 GPTAVPVDEGVQ
-488 PPAGRREEMVL
+488 SPLGQREELIL

-518 GYSVIHTA
+518 GYSVIHTG

-546 DIVMPEMTGRE
+546 DIVMPEMTGRD
-557 LADKAQ
+557 LAEKAQ

-598 FTIDHLAFKV
+598 FIIDHLAFKV

>member
-22 VTASV
+22 GTASV

-36 EATRQVQQTLEIDK
+36 EATRQVQQTLEIDS

-75 TYLDPYVAARRELGP
+75 TYLDPYVTARRELGP

-99 ATNPV
+99 AANPV
-104 QQRAIANLKT
+104 QQRAIANLRT

-140 IVNNDS
+140 IVNSDT

-175 AASLNE
+175 AASLIE

-212 QSSNV
+212 QSSNI

-232 VLQLQKMEAVGQLT
+232 VVQLQKMEAVGQLT

-272 GTEHPGVARFID
+272 GTEHPGVVRFID

-307 PLEPRLLDLNTL
+307 PLEPRVLDLNAL

-345 WRVFADPAQIES
+345 WRVFADPAQLES

-369 MAGSSGKLTIET
+369 MSDGGKLTIET

-389 YARAHAEVTAG
+389 YARSHAEVTPG
-400 QYVMISVTDT
+400 QYAMISVSDT
-410 GTGMTPEVMS
+410 GTGMTPDVMI

-448 QSNGHVKIYSEVG
+448 QSNGHVKIYSEAG
-461 RGTTVKVYMPRFTGE
+461 RGTSVKVYLPRHIGE
-476 GPAAVAVDEGAQ
+476 GPIAAAIDEGVQAA
-488 PPAGRREEMVL
+488 PGRREELVL

-518 GYSVIHTA
+518 GYSVIHSAT
-526 SPGEALR
+526 PVEALR
-533 EIERRPEITLLFT
+533 EIERRPDITLLFT

-557 LADKAQ
+557 LADKAL

-578 RNAVVHNGIVDIGT
+578 RNAVVHNGIVDVGT

-598 FTIDHLAFKV
+598 FAIDHLAFKV
-608 RQTIDSK
+608 RQTIDSR

>member
-36 EATRQVQQTLEIDK
+36 EATRQVQQTLEIDS

-90 ALDRLAAVT
+90 ALNRLAAVT
-99 ATNPV
+99 AANPV
-104 QQRAIANLKT
+104 QQRAIANLKS

-127 DLRVANRPDAALA
+127 DLRLANRPDAALA
-140 IVNNDS
+140 IVNSDT

-160 MSEEERRLFAQRTAR
+160 MSEEERRLFVQRTAR

-196 LGGLTLY
+196 LGGLTLH

-212 QSSNV
+212 QSSNN

-232 VLQLQKMEAVGQLT
+232 VMQLQKMEAVGQLT

-272 GTEHPGVARFID
+272 GTEHPGVVRFID

-307 PLEPRLLDLNTL
+307 PLEPRVLDLNAL

-345 WRVFADPAQIES
+345 WRVFADPAQLES

-369 MAGSSGKLTIET
+369 MSDGGKLTIET

-389 YARAHAEVTAG
+389 YARSHAEVTPG
-400 QYVMISVTDT
+400 QYAMISVSDT
-410 GTGMTPEVMS
+410 GTGMTPDVMA

-448 QSNGHVKIYSEVG
+448 QSNGHVKIYSEDG
-461 RGTTVKVYMPRFTGE
+461 RGTSVKVYLPRHIGE
-476 GPAAVAVDEGAQ
+476 GPTTAAIDEGVQ
-488 PPAGRREEMVL
+488 PSLGRREELIL

-518 GYSVIHTA
+518 GYSVIHSAT
-526 SPGEALR
+526 PGEALR

-557 LADKAQ
+557 LADKAL
-563 ALRPGLKVLYTTGYT
+563 AMRPGLKILYTTGYT
-578 RNAVVHNGIVDIGT
+578 RNAVVHNGIVDFGT

>member
-36 EATRQVQQTLEIDK
+36 EATRQVQQTLEIDR

-75 TYLDPYVAARRELGP
+75 SYLDPYVAARRELGP
-90 ALDRLAAVT
+90 ALDRLAAAT
-99 ATNPV
+99 AANPV
-104 QQRAIANLKT
+104 QQRAIAALKT
-114 EIATKLGELQQTV
+114 EIATKLGELQQTI

-160 MSEEERRLFAQRTAR
+160 MSEEERRLFTQRTAR

-272 GTEHPGVARFID
+272 GTEHPGVMRFID

-290 RRAAALTTR
+290 KRAAALTTR

-307 PLEPRLLDLNTL
+307 PLEPRVLDLNAL

-345 WRVFADPAQIES
+345 WRVFADPAQVET

-369 MAGSSGKLTIET
+369 MPDGGKLTIET
-381 SNADLDER
+381 SNADLDDR
-389 YARAHAEVTAG
+389 YARAHAEVTPG
-400 QYVMISVTDT
+400 QYAMISVSDT
-410 GTGMTPEVMS
+410 GIGMTPEVIG
-420 QAFDPFYTTKA
+420 QAFDPFYTTKE

-436 GLGLSQVLGFVK
+436 GLGLSQVLGFIK
-448 QSNGHVKIYSEVG
+448 QSSGHVKIYSEVG
-461 RGTTVKVYMPRFTGE
+461 RGTTVKVYLPRFTGE
-476 GPAAVAVDEGAQ
+476 GPIAAAVDEAAQ
-488 PPAGRREEMVL
+488 APLGRREELIL

-518 GYSVIHTA
+518 GYSVIHSATPA
-526 SPGEALR
+526 EALR

-546 DIVMPEMTGRE
+546 DIVMPVMTGRE
-557 LADKAQ
+557 LVDR
-563 ALRPGLKVLYTTGYT
+563 ALAIRPGLKVLYTTGYT
-578 RNAVVHNGIVDIGT
+578 RNAVVHNGIVDVGT

-598 FTIDHLAFKV
+598 FTIDHLALKV
-608 RQTIDSK
+608 RQAIDST

>member
-1 MTGVQPLRSLLPL
+1 MIGVQSLRSLLPL
-14 ALGFLLLL
+14 VLGFLLLL
-22 VTASV
+22 I
-27 AAYLSIRGE
+27 AALAAAFLSIRRDD
-36 EATRQVQQTLEIDK
+36 ATRQVLQTLEIDG
-50 QLNQIQ
+50 QLHRIQ

-75 TYLDPYVAARRELGP
+75 AYLDPYVAARRELSP
-90 ALDRLAAVT
+90 ALDRLAGAT
-99 ATNPV
+99 AANPV
-104 QQRAIANLKT
+104 QQRAAADLKT
-114 EIATKLGELQQTV
+114 EIATKLAELQQTI
-127 DLRVANRPDAALA
+127 DLRVANQPDAALA
-140 IVNNDS
+140 IINNDS
-146 GKETMASIRGILAG
+146 GKETMVRIRSTLAD
-160 MSEEERRLFAQRTAR
+160 MSEEERRLFEQRTAR

-181 FGQWAVIASTLLVIV
+181 FGQWAVIGSALLVV
-196 LGGLTLY
+196 MLGGLTLY
-203 DSRRRMLAL
+203 DSRRYLTALRASNARLA
-212 QSSNV
+212 
-217 QLQKEVGERRAAEGQ
+217 KEVGERRAAESQ
-232 VLQLQKMEAVGQLT
+232 VLQMQKMEAVGQLT

-259 IIGSLEMARRRLA
+259 IVGSLEMARRRLA

-307 PLEPRLLDLNTL
+307 ALEPRVLDLNAL

-331 GETIQIETVLSGGL
+331 GETIQIETVLSSGL
-345 WRVFADPAQIES
+345 WRVFADPAQVES
-357 TLVNLVVNARDA
+357 TLVNLVVNARDS
-369 MAGSSGKLTIET
+369 MAGGGKLTIET
-381 SNADLDER
+381 GNADLDER
-389 YARAHAEVTAG
+389 YARAHAEVTPG
-400 QYVMISVTDT
+400 QYTMISVTDT
-410 GTGMTPEVMS
+410 GIGMTPEVMG
-420 QAFDPFYTTKA
+420 QAFDPFFTTKP

-461 RGTTVKVYMPRFTGE
+461 RGTTVKVYLPRFTGE
-476 GPAAVAVDEGAQ
+476 GPTAVAVAEGAQ
-488 PPAGRREEMVL
+488 SPLGQREELIL

-518 GYSVIHTA
+518 GYSVIHTG

-557 LADKAQ
+557 LAEKAL

>member
-1 MTGVQPLRSLLPL
+1 MIGAQSLRSLLPL
-14 ALGFLLLL
+14 MLGFLLLL
-22 VTASV
+22 ITALAAAVLSV
-27 AAYLSIRGE
+27 RRD
-36 EATRQVQQTLEIDK
+36 EATRQVQQTLEIDG
-50 QLNQIQ
+50 QLNRIQ

-75 TYLDPYVAARRELGP
+75 SYLDPYVAARRELAA
-90 ALDRLAAVT
+90 ALERLAAAT
-99 ATNPV
+99 AANPV
-104 QQRAIANLKT
+104 QQRAIADLKT
-114 EIATKLGELQQTV
+114 EIATKLGELQQTI

-140 IVNNDS
+140 ILNNDS
-146 GKETMASIRGILAG
+146 GKETMARIRALLAG
-160 MSEEERRLFAQRTAR
+160 MSEEERRLFEQRSAQ

-181 FGQWAVIASTLLVIV
+181 FAQWAVIGSALLVLI
-196 LGGLTLY
+196 LGSLTLY
-203 DSRRRMLAL
+203 DSRRRFIAL
-212 QSSNV
+212 QASNV
-217 QLQKEVGERRAAEGQ
+217 RLAKEVGERRAAESQ
-232 VLQLQKMEAVGQLT
+232 VMQLQKMEAVGQLT

-272 GTEHPGVARFID
+272 GTEHPGVVRFID

-307 PLEPRLLDLNTL
+307 PLEPRVLDLNAL

-345 WRVFADPAQIES
+345 WRVFADPVQLES
-357 TLVNLVVNARDA
+357 TLINLVVNARDA
-369 MAGSSGKLTIET
+369 MSDGGKLTIET

-389 YARAHAEVTAG
+389 YARAHAEVTPG
-400 QYVMISVTDT
+400 QYVLISVSDT
-410 GTGMTPEVMS
+410 GIGMTPEVIG
-420 QAFDPFYTTKA
+420 QAFDPFYTTKE

-436 GLGLSQVLGFVK
+436 GLGLSQVLGFIK
-448 QSNGHVKIYSEVG
+448 QSSGHVKIYSEAG
-461 RGTTVKVYMPRFTGE
+461 RGTSVKVYLPRHIGE
-476 GPAAVAVDEGAQ
+476 GPTAAAIDEGAQ
-488 PPAGRREEMVL
+488 PSLGRREELVL

-518 GYSVIHTA
+518 GYSVIHSAT
-526 SPGEALR
+526 PGEALR

-546 DIVMPEMTGRE
+546 DIVMPEMTGRQ
-557 LADKAQ
+557 LADKAL
-563 ALRPGLKVLYTTGYT
+563 AIRPGLKILYTTGYT
-578 RNAVVHNGIVDIGT
+578 RNAVVHNGIVDVGT

>member
-1 MTGVQPLRSLLPL
+1 MIGVQSLRSLLPL
-14 ALGFLLLL
+14 MLGFLLLL
-22 VTASV
+22 IAASV
-27 AAYLSIRGE
+27 AAFLSIRRD
-36 EATRQVQQTLEIDK
+36 EATRLVQQTQEIDS
-50 QLNQIQ
+50 QLTRIQ
-56 TLVTDAETGQ
+56 TLVTDSETGQ

-75 TYLDPYVAARRELGP
+75 TYLDPYVTARRELGP
-90 ALDRLAAVT
+90 ALDRLAAAT
-99 ATNPV
+99 AANSV

-114 EIATKLGELQQTV
+114 QIATKLDELQQTI

-146 GKETMASIRGILAG
+146 GKETMANIRATLAG
-160 MSEEERRLFAQRTAR
+160 MSEEERRLFEQRTAR
-175 AASLNE
+175 AASLND

-196 LGGLTLY
+196 LGCLTLY

-217 QLQKEVGERRAAEGQ
+217 QLEREVGERRAAQSQ
-232 VLQLQKMEAVGQLT
+232 VLQMQKMEAVGQLT

-307 PLEPRLLDLNTL
+307 PLEPRVLDLNTL

-369 MAGSSGKLTIET
+369 MAGGSGKLTIET

-448 QSNGHVKIYSEVG
+448 QSNGHVKIYSEAG
-461 RGTTVKVYMPRFTGE
+461 RGTSVKVYLPRHIGE
-476 GPAAVAVDEGAQ
+476 GPIAAAIDEGAQ
-488 PPAGRREEMVL
+488 PSLGRREELVL

-518 GYSVIHTA
+518 GYSVIHSTT
-526 SPGEALR
+526 PGEALR
-533 EIERRPEITLLFT
+533 EIEHRPEIALLFT

-557 LADKAQ
+557 LADKAL
-563 ALRPGLKVLYTTGYT
+563 AMRPGLKVLYTTGYT